1 MMIIMLLTL
10 LAGFLIGWSSNS
22 LYSKF
27 SIHNNNKK
35 ILHDTTKQFS
45 EVLENIKSN
54 KALFKSRVNQTVYIT
69 TNIKDY
75 GDVELVYLM
84 DKKDIALFK
93 ENKCIYTSHI
103 LGNMISDIITS
114 IRIKFNNEINDT
126 VEVLGIVFS
135 KSDFKRMF
143 KMDPNDI
150 EKHQQAIN
158 KIQEDQKSDI
168 QKIIEKNEKKL
179 SLNDILDKIGEVGY
193 NNLTPDEKE
202 FLKNNSN

>member
-1 MMIIMLLTL
+1 MIIMLLTL
-10 LAGFLIGWSSNS
+10 LAGFLIGWSCNS

>member
-1 MMIIMLLTL
+1 MIIMLLTL